1 MSLIIT
7 DISFNYGERII
18 LHDFSLEVKTG
29 TTTAV
34 VAPSGSGKSTLLRIV
49 AGLLK
54 PTTGTIILGDRD
66 ITHIPTYQ
74 RSVGMVFQDNQLFPH
89 LNVYDNVAFGLKVA
103 KMNQHDIDVRCH
115 ELLELVG
122 LGDVTRQS
130 VATLSGGESKRV
142 ALARALAPSPRVLL
156 LDEPL
161 TGLDQE
167 LHDRLA
173 KDLHQIL
180 HSTNTT
186 ALLVT
191 HDLFEAEI
199 ISDSIHHLQ

>member
-7 DISFNYGERII
+7 DISFNYGERTI
-18 LHDFSLEVKTG
+18 LHNFSLEVTTG

-66 ITHIPTYQ
+66 ITHTPTHQ

-103 KMNQHDIDVRCH
+103 KMNQRDIDVRCH

-173 KDLHQIL
+173 QDLHQIL

-191 HDLFEAEI
+191 HDLSEAEI

>member
-66 ITHIPTYQ
+66 ITHTPTHQ

-89 LNVYDNVAFGLKVA
+89 LNVYDNVAFGLKVS
-103 KMNQHDIDVRCH
+103 KMNQRDIDVRCH

-122 LGDVTRQS
+122 LGGISQQS

-173 KDLHQIL
+173 QDLHQIL

>member
-1 MSLIIT
+1 MSLIIA
-7 DISFNYGERII
+7 DVSFSYGERRI
-18 LHDFSLEVKTG
+18 LHDFSLEVTTG

-66 ITHIPTYQ
+66 ITHIPTHQ

-89 LNVYDNVAFGLKVA
+89 LNVHENVAFGLKVA

-191 HDLFEAEI
+191 HDLSEAEI

>member
-1 MSLIIT
+1 
-7 DISFNYGERII
+7 
-18 LHDFSLEVKTG
+18 
-29 TTTAV
+29 
-34 VAPSGSGKSTLLRIV
+34 
-49 AGLLK
+49 
-54 PTTGTIILGDRD
+54 
-66 ITHIPTYQ
+66 
-74 RSVGMVFQDNQLFPH
+74 MVFQDNQLFPH
-89 LNVYDNVAFGLKVA
+89 LNVHDNVAFGLKVS
-103 KMNQHDIDVRCH
+103 KMNQRDINSRCH

-122 LGDVTRQS
+122 LGDVMRQS

-173 KDLHQIL
+173 QDLHQIL
-180 HSTNTT
+180 HLTNTT

-191 HDLFEAEI
+191 HDLSEAKV

>member
-7 DISFNYGERII
+7 DVSFNYGERII
-18 LHDFSLEVKTG
+18 LHDFSLEVTTG

-54 PTTGTIILGDRD
+54 PTTGKIILDERN
-66 ITHIPTYQ
+66 ITHTPTHQ

-89 LNVYDNVAFGLKVA
+89 LNVHDNVAFGLKVS
-103 KMNQHDIDVRCH
+103 KMNQRDINSRCH

-122 LGDVTRQS
+122 LGDVMRQS
-130 VATLSGGESKRV
+130 VTTLSGGESKRV

-173 KDLHQIL
+173 QDLHQIL
-180 HSTNTT
+180 HLTNTT

-191 HDLFEAEI
+191 HDLSEAKV

>member
-1 MSLIIT
+1 MSLIIA
-7 DISFNYGERII
+7 DVSFSYGERRI
-18 LHDFSLEVKTG
+18 LHDFSLEVTTG

-66 ITHIPTYQ
+66 ITHIPTHQ

-89 LNVYDNVAFGLKVA
+89 LNVHDNVAFGLKVA

-173 KDLHQIL
+173 QDLHQIL

>member
-1 MSLIIT
+1 MSLTIT
-7 DISFNYGERII
+7 DVSFSYGERRI
-18 LHDFSLEVKTG
+18 LHDFSLEVATG

-54 PTTGTIILGDRD
+54 PTTGTIILDDRN
-66 ITHIPTYQ
+66 ITNTPTHQ

-89 LNVYDNVAFGLKVA
+89 LNVHDNVAFGLKVS
-103 KMNQHDIDVRCH
+103 KMNQRDINSRCH

-122 LGDVTRQS
+122 LGDVMRQS

-173 KDLHQIL
+173 QDLHQIL
-180 HSTNTT
+180 HSTDTT

-191 HDLFEAEI
+191 HDLAEAEI

>member
-7 DISFNYGERII
+7 DVSFSYGERSI
-18 LHDFSLEVKTG
+18 LQDFSLEVGTG

-49 AGLLK
+49 AGLLR
-54 PTTGTIILGDRD
+54 PITGTIILDDRE
-66 ITHIPTYQ
+66 ITNTPTHQ

-89 LNVYDNVAFGLKVA
+89 LNVFDNVAFGLKVS
-103 KMNQHDIDVRCH
+103 KMNQRDIDFRCH

-122 LGDVTRQS
+122 LNDVTRQS

-167 LHDRLA
+167 LHNHLA
-173 KDLHQIL
+173 QELHQIL
-180 HSTNTT
+180 HSSNTT

-191 HDLFEAEI
+191 HDLSEAKF
-199 ISDSIHHLQ
+199 ISDSILHLQ

>member
-18 LHDFSLEVKTG
+18 LQDFSLEVAIG

-66 ITHIPTYQ
+66 ITHTPTHQ

-103 KMNQHDIDVRCH
+103 KMNQRDIDVRCH

-173 KDLHQIL
+173 QDLHQIL

-191 HDLFEAEI
+191 HDLSEAEI

>member
-7 DISFNYGERII
+7 DVSFSYGERSI
-18 LHDFSLEVKTG
+18 LQDFSLEVGTG

-49 AGLLK
+49 AGLLR
-54 PTTGTIILGDRD
+54 PITGTIILDDRE
-66 ITHIPTYQ
+66 ITNTPTHQ

-89 LNVYDNVAFGLKVA
+89 LNVFDNVAFGLKVS
-103 KMNQHDIDVRCH
+103 KMNQRDIDFRCH

-122 LGDVTRQS
+122 LDDVTRQS

-167 LHDRLA
+167 LHNHLA
-173 KDLHQIL
+173 QELHQIL
-180 HSTNTT
+180 HSSNTT

-191 HDLFEAEI
+191 HDLSEAKF
-199 ISDSIHHLQ
+199 ISDSILHLQ

>member
-1 MSLIIT
+1 MSLVLHN
-7 DISFNYGERII
+7 ISFSYQERNV
-18 LHDFSLEVKTG
+18 LHDFSLSVATG

-34 VAPSGSGKSTLLRIV
+34 VAPSGSGKSTLLRII
-49 AGLLK
+49 AGLLS
-54 PTTGTIILGDRD
+54 PTNGSIFLEDRD
-66 ITHIPTYQ
+66 ITRTPSHQ

-89 LNVYDNVAFGLKVA
+89 LNVYDNVAFGLKISKVN
-103 KMNQHDIDVRCH
+103 KRDIDLRCH

-122 LGDVTRQS
+122 LTSRANQS
-130 VATLSGGESKRV
+130 VATLSGGEAKRV

-167 LHDRLA
+167 LHDRLTR
-173 KDLHQIL
+173 DLQQIL

-186 ALLVT
+186 SLLVS
-191 HDLFEAEI
+191 HDLAEAEI
-199 ISDSIHHLQ
+199 ISDSIHRLQ

>member
-18 LHDFSLEVKTG
+18 LQDFSLEVATG

-54 PTTGTIILGDRD
+54 PTTGTIILGDLD
-66 ITHIPTYQ
+66 ITHTPTHQ

-89 LNVYDNVAFGLKVA
+89 LNVYDNVAFGLKVS
-103 KMNQHDIDVRCH
+103 KMNQRDIDARCH

-122 LGDVTRQS
+122 LDDVTRQS
-130 VATLSGGESKRV
+130 VTTLSGGESKRV

-173 KDLHQIL
+173 QDLHQIL

-191 HDLFEAEI
+191 HDLSEAEI
-199 ISDSIHHLQ
+199 ISDSIHRLQ

>member
-7 DISFNYGERII
+7 DISFNYGERTI
-18 LHDFSLEVKTG
+18 LHNFSLEVTRG

-66 ITHIPTYQ
+66 ITHTPTHQ

-103 KMNQHDIDVRCH
+103 KMNQRDIDVRCH

-173 KDLHQIL
+173 QDLHQIL

-191 HDLFEAEI
+191 HDLSEAEI

>member
-18 LHDFSLEVKTG
+18 LQDFSLEVAIG

-66 ITHIPTYQ
+66 ITHIPTHQ

-89 LNVYDNVAFGLKVA
+89 LNVYDNVAFGLKVS
-103 KMNQHDIDVRCH
+103 KMNQRDIDARCH

-122 LGDVTRQS
+122 LDDVTRQS
-130 VATLSGGESKRV
+130 VTTLSGGESKRV

-173 KDLHQIL
+173 QDLHQIL

-191 HDLFEAEI
+191 HDLSEAEI
-199 ISDSIHHLQ
+199 ISYSIHHLQ

>member
-7 DISFNYGERII
+7 DISFSYGERII

-66 ITHIPTYQ
+66 ITHTPTHQ

-89 LNVYDNVAFGLKVA
+89 LNVYDNVAFGLKVSR
-103 KMNQHDIDVRCH
+103 MNQRDIDARCH
-115 ELLELVG
+115 ELLAIVG
-122 LGDVTRQS
+122 LGGVARQS

-173 KDLHQIL
+173 QDLHQIL

>member
-66 ITHIPTYQ
+66 ITHTPTHQ

-89 LNVYDNVAFGLKVA
+89 LNVYDNVAFGLKVSR
-103 KMNQHDIDVRCH
+103 MNQRDIDARCH
-115 ELLELVG
+115 ELLAIVG
-122 LGDVTRQS
+122 LGSVARQS

-173 KDLHQIL
+173 QDLHQIL

>member
-7 DISFNYGERII
+7 DVSFNYGERII
-18 LHDFSLEVKTG
+18 LHDFSLEVTTG

-54 PTTGTIILGDRD
+54 PTTGIIILDERN
-66 ITHIPTYQ
+66 ITHTPTHQ

-89 LNVYDNVAFGLKVA
+89 LNVHDNVAFGLKVS
-103 KMNQHDIDVRCH
+103 KMNQRDINSRCH

-122 LGDVTRQS
+122 LGDVMRQS

-173 KDLHQIL
+173 QDLHQIL
-180 HSTNTT
+180 HLTNTT

-191 HDLFEAEI
+191 HDLSEAKV
-199 ISDSIHHLQ
+199 ISD